1 MMQSITAV
9 IKQGHKIAS
18 GLADNSPYPEG
29 SIKMQLPHFKAKGLD
44 LSSYYPATLN
54 LSIAPHVFKMIA
66 PELTLRDLHWAEGF
80 DAEDFSF
87 SSCEIIFKNQHY
99 KGLVYYP
106 HPETKLDHFHSES
119 LIEVISQYIPDIHYG
134 DSVTFVYP
142 PSEISIV

>member
-1 MMQSITAV
+1 
-9 IKQGHKIAS
+9 
-18 GLADNSPYPEG
+18 
-29 SIKMQLPHFKAKGLD
+29 MQLPYFKANGLD
-44 LSSYYPATLN
+44 LSNYYPATLN

-87 SSCEIIFKNQHY
+87 SSCEIIFKDQHY

-134 DSVTFVYP
+134 DSVTFVYL